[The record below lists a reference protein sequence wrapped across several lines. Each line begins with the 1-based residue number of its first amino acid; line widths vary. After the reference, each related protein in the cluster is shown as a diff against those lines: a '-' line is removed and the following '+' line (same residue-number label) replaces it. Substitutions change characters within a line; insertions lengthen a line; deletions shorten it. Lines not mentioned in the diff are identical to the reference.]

1 MASSTSE
8 ATNHHRTQLPGW
20 TRPALCR
27 IEGVKTLSRDKLPP
41 GRSSQVSVMGV
52 RATGSERGGTEVDM
66 HQKVLQLE
74 KNMAFLRQQ
83 HKDTLQ
89 QLHREIERL
98 KKDNRGQHQIDLYK

>member
-1 MASSTSE
+1 MASSTSSSE

-52 RATGSERGGTEVDM
+52 RATGSERGTEVDM

-98 KKDNRGQHQIDLYK
+98 KKDNRGQH